1 MSDSAII
8 SVIDDDESV
17 RVALDGLLRSHGYRV
32 RTYASAVAFLSSA
45 GFENT
50 ACVLSDIQMP
60 GMTGIQLCDE
70 LYARGIDI
78 PLVFIT
84 GLPVVPALAIPGGCG
99 PVAVFPKPFRCGA
112 LVACIES
119 ILERPV

>member
-1 MSDSAII
+1 MSDTAII

-50 ACVLSDIQMP
+50 ACVLSDIQ
-60 GMTGIQLCDE
+60 LCDE

-99 PVAVFPKPFRCGA
+99 PVAVFPKPFRCGE

-119 ILERPV
+119 ILERSV